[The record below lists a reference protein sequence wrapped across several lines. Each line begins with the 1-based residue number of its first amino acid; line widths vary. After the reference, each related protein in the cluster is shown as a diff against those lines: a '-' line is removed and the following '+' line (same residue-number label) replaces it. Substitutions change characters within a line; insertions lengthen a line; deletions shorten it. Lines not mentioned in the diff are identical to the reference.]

1 MSPPPRITHFGKMS
15 DVSNDFDRA
24 VNFLQ
29 GAECPPPVRNPI
41 LWYQLAAAFLIS
53 AVFIACKPQ
62 ASSGDLANLRQRIA
76 TVESSSV
83 PLALLPETA
92 DADLWPTVANLHG
105 TILKAYPGKVGGK
118 PLKDLFRE

>member
-1 MSPPPRITHFGKMS
+1 MSPPPCITHFGKMS

-41 LWYQLAAAFLIS
+41 LWYQL
-53 AVFIACKPQ
+53 
-62 ASSGDLANLRQRIA
+62 
-76 TVESSSV
+76 
-83 PLALLPETA
+83 
-92 DADLWPTVANLHG
+92 VANLHG

>member
-1 MSPPPRITHFGKMS
+1 MS

-53 AVFIACKPQ
+53 AVFIAC
-62 ASSGDLANLRQRIA
+62 
-76 TVESSSV
+76 
-83 PLALLPETA
+83 
-92 DADLWPTVANLHG
+92 
-105 TILKAYPGKVGGK
+105 
-118 PLKDLFRE
+118 